1 MRKLFFIFIIITF
14 FNTQLF
20 SVERTEEESK
30 IGVFREDLKSIGTF
44 EKIEKIP
51 KDLFDKKYNTFHSRQ
66 LYSLSQI
73 GNIFV
78 KQKGLL
84 EKYPERMMK
93 GMAYFEFFYQQQL
106 KDNENTIRRFNV
118 NYPSWDANTNA
129 SMRKLYSL
137 NKARKSMRNALGYSL
152 EDDVYT
158 VLLGYDTMYKLFK
171 QSATSKNKLSKNEK
185 KLNKFHQEISKQ
197 IGKAKTLAE
206 KKREKRITNKDF
218 IKEYSKIKKKLT
230 SSLKKAEYK
239 KEYELLSSFVVELHN
254 LVNDYSAN
262 VNNDLSGQNSNYF
275 ETLFSGYN
283 VATFILQDLK
293 TNLLKKQF
301 NQDLSKAN
309 FDIFSQEEL
318 VSLGNITKNNKLK
331 KNTNSKKIQIDILNL
346 ENNDIPV
353 SKLLDVYRKEL
364 DVKLESL
371 NLQLA
376 SRKEMQKWAL
386 SDWANAWKSPIPT
399 KVLDSKGI
407 EINLSEKE
415 IESIKAQLAIKNF
428 KETLEIDQ
436 FKDLIENDSSLD
448 DLKNTI
454 TENTKSISFSYTL
467 DDWARAWGDMR
478 SIDLDNYA
486 DMTALANAQHG
497 ANWSVEEY
505 ASAYQ
510 ANVDVINA
518 LQSGD
523 LSSFDAA
530 ALSESLG
537 ASLQDVADTI
547 TAASAA
553 GVSVD
558 LEAAAEG
565 LGFDSFADAVAA
577 YNAQYGTNYT
587 VEQAKEALG
596 Q

>member
-1 MRKLFFIFIIITF
+1 MKNLYFFILILFF
-14 FNTQLF
+14 FNTKLL

-218 IKEYSKIKKKLT
+218 IK
-230 SSLKKAEYK
+230 
-239 KEYELLSSFVVELHN
+239 
-254 LVNDYSAN
+254 
-262 VNNDLSGQNSNYF
+262 
-275 ETLFSGYN
+275 
-283 VATFILQDLK
+283 
-293 TNLLKKQF
+293 
-301 NQDLSKAN
+301 
-309 FDIFSQEEL
+309 
-318 VSLGNITKNNKLK
+318 
-331 KNTNSKKIQIDILNL
+331 
-346 ENNDIPV
+346 
-353 SKLLDVYRKEL
+353 
-364 DVKLESL
+364 
-371 NLQLA
+371 
-376 SRKEMQKWAL
+376 
-386 SDWANAWKSPIPT
+386 
-399 KVLDSKGI
+399 
-407 EINLSEKE
+407 
-415 IESIKAQLAIKNF
+415 
-428 KETLEIDQ
+428 
-436 FKDLIENDSSLD
+436 
-448 DLKNTI
+448 
-454 TENTKSISFSYTL
+454 
-467 DDWARAWGDMR
+467 
-478 SIDLDNYA
+478 
-486 DMTALANAQHG
+486 
-497 ANWSVEEY
+497 
-505 ASAYQ
+505 
-510 ANVDVINA
+510 
-518 LQSGD
+518 
-523 LSSFDAA
+523 
-530 ALSESLG
+530 
-537 ASLQDVADTI
+537 
-547 TAASAA
+547 
-553 GVSVD
+553 
-558 LEAAAEG
+558 
-565 LGFDSFADAVAA
+565 
-577 YNAQYGTNYT
+577 
-587 VEQAKEALG
+587 
-596 Q
+596 